1 MNPADKMAEHVE
13 TKGLEFVRKRV
24 TVLGTFSLSQLKID
38 RVTALECQLNALVY
52 KLETELLCRFRGN
65 QQQTVQ
71 FWVPTSWWQHLKRT
85 ILHRWF
91 ERAFVEGEDSSY
103 QTKGWGFRRWIGQ
116 RIDFRL
122 KSVVKTVEWEVL
134 DSYPMAD
141 VEVPSDF
148 GAPVRNVIPKGEV
161 AAE

>member
-1 MNPADKMAEHVE
+1 MELADKMAEHVE

-38 RVTALECQLNALVY
+38 RVTALECHLNALVCQ
-52 KLETELLCRFRGN
+52 LETELLCQSRGN
-65 QQQTVQ
+65 QTQIVQ
-71 FWVPTSWWQHLKRT
+71 FWVPANWWQHLKRT

-116 RIDFRL
+116 RIEFRL
-122 KSVVKTVEWEVL
+122 KSVMKSAEWEIL

-141 VEVPSDF
+141 VEVPSNF
-148 GAPVRNVIPKGEV
+148 GAPVRIVIPKGEV